1 MNKEMIDTNTINKS
15 LGILEQVVSK
25 LEGTNLV
32 VAVLGLFAFFLL
44 VICIFKFAP
53 KNDDKSISTQGDH
66 SPIIT
71 GNKSSVTFG
80 KKED

>member
-1 MNKEMIDTNTINKS
+1 MNNEMIDTNTINKS
-15 LGILEQVVSK
+15 LGIFEQVVSK

-32 VAVLGLFAFFLL
+32 IIVLGLFAFVLLL
-44 VICIFKFAP
+44 VCIFKFAP
-53 KNDDKSISTQGDH
+53 KNDDKSLSTEGDQ

-71 GNKSSVTFG
+71 GNKNSVFFG